1 MPVPA
6 ETLRVILTGKDEL
19 SPTMRQVRDG
29 LKKLGLDITSVVA
42 PAGIAAGAIA
52 GMAVA
57 GAKLFGDWQEYTL
70 TIGDFAAKLGTT
82 TEEASA
88 LTEMAG
94 DLGVPLTSLQTAF
107 KKMSKEGIDPSI
119 EGLVAVRERLNA
131 AKDPAEKLALATSL
145 LGRAGADLIPVFDQL
160 TNDELRN
167 YIDTMGE
174 GQVVTQREYELA
186 KRNRAELDELTD
198 TWKNLGLTVG
208 GSIAQSIN
216 PPLMALSDL
225 LQGNISLWEAWVG
238 FFETQ
243 GLDPVEEAI
252 RTRAVE
258 PLQNARGAILG
269 LSDEEVQEAF
279 EVIQENV
286 ETKFVSPMEDAAEAA
301 ASATTSMQDWTRE
314 ALLAGATSA
323 AWNAVT
329 EDGIVSVE
337 EYAGMLGFLHSTGQ
351 DKLIPILTDAT
362 TGFGL
367 LGGQIDTDKAS
378 LEALVNLF
386 GDKDGMTT
394 HLYEVTHH
402 IDVYGGGSPSIPAP
416 GGGKYRVDQHG
427 GQLTPEW
434 TLVGERGYE
443 LIDPTGYVHPHEEST
458 RLLASLAPQGIQAG
472 AAGVMIDGLVGVGG
486 AYELSGAVPSGGY
499 YIPPTSYGANPPA
512 ISAAL
517 AEVGAE
523 GAGGP
528 LANLMEE
535 VQQAAAAESAALV
548 ASIPAAASAAA
559 SEQGR
564 MQVLETRQTGQDT
577 VDELRL
583 VRREIAKLNRTL
595 PTIVRDAVERVK

>member
-458 RLLASLAPQGIQAG
+458 RLLASLAPQGIQQAQYG
-472 AAGVMIDGLVGVGG
+472 GREWFQATAPAPTKTGTSSYTATGKTGGGTLSQAIDLMLGGG
-486 AYELSGAVPSGGY
+486 AG
-499 YIPPTSYGANPPA
+499 
-512 ISAAL
+512 
-517 AEVGAE
+517 GAE
-523 GAGGP
+523 GASFGSVI
-528 LANLMEE
+528 EE